1 MKRRVLIVS
10 EDPEFIASAQESV
23 RGSDV
28 QVIACLGPTHGRCDL
43 YEDGAC
49 RLLPAV
55 DSVLV
60 DAPESGE
67 FRYHVDRVTAGKY
80 AEDLQR
86 AHPSAHVYLCGIRE
100 GMAGPTGD
108 VTVLADRGVARELL
122 LN

>member
-1 MKRRVLIVS
+1 MRRRVLIVS

-23 RGSDV
+23 RGSDI

-60 DAPESGE
+60 DAPATGE
-67 FRYHVDRVTAGKY
+67 FRYHVDRVSAGRY

-86 AHPSAHVYLCGIRE
+86 AHPSAHVYLCGIHE
-100 GMAGPTGD
+100 GMAGPTGE
-108 VTVLADRGVARELL
+108 VTVLADRGIARELL
-122 LN
+122 LT